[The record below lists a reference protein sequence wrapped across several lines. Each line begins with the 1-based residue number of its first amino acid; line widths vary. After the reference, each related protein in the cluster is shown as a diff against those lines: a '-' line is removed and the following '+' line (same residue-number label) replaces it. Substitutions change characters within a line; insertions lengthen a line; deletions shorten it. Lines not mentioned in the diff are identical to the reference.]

1 MPDRDATPLTV
12 FIDGFVKKG
21 YFEQGLQWFRE
32 MQVSQVVQIFSCYL
46 HYLPLDVAFP
56 ANNEIGKK
64 ISHEYS
70 VGATVGG
77 EVIMHVI
84 IVAEYCYAC
93 YNCC

>member
-32 MQVSQVVQIFSCYL
+32 IQVFQVAQIFSCYL
-46 HYLPLDVAFP
+46 HYLTLDVAFP

-64 ISHEYS
+64 
-70 VGATVGG
+70 
-77 EVIMHVI
+77 
-84 IVAEYCYAC
+84 
-93 YNCC
+93 N